1 MFAQAWNL
9 YSYAV
14 PVVQQFFGINPKP
27 WAKTIVISPL
37 MPEDW
42 DNARLENVKV
52 GDNLLSINYVKN
64 NDGYTLEVRSQNPDW
79 NIEVTPQKGQI
90 TSKKTESDQIIFNIT
105 DITN

>member
-1 MFAQAWNL
+1 
-9 YSYAV
+9 
-14 PVVQQFFGINPKP
+14 
-27 WAKTIVISPL
+27 
-37 MPEDW
+37 MPADW

-90 TSKKTESDQIIFNIT
+90 ISKKTEYDQIIFNIT
-105 DITN
+105 DITNWFKLLKTFFLINLVSKKRYDCQN

>member
-1 MFAQAWNL
+1 
-9 YSYAV
+9 
-14 PVVQQFFGINPKP
+14 
-27 WAKTIVISPL
+27 

-90 TSKKTESDQIIFNIT
+90 TSKKNWIWSNNFQYNRHHKLI
-105 DITN
+105 